1 MNSSHQKGPNKFD
14 LNCVVNSLTG
24 DKPVDFS
31 IFANAVRV
39 AFIVIH
45 ATTCPITI
53 LLNLLVMIA
62 VKTKARLQ
70 RKSNIALACLASTD
84 LMVGLVAQPLLI
96 AVMVN
101 LFKGDTTNG
110 VCSLQIAV
118 KFFAN
123 FFCFASFTHLF
134 LITMDRCIAITYPF
148 IYIQTVTKARVLIG
162 SALAWTLTVIIHIVF
177 FIDDGLFESIIS
189 VLGTALIL
197 IILLCNAIIYREA
210 RRHEK
215 QIASQQVDDA
225 TRENFLSQNRAFKLT
240 LTIIVLVIISYLPT
254 VSFRRLRE
262 PLKNIVNL
270 DKLWTIHV
278 AVSTLVIL
286 NSFVNPLVYYL
297 RVRQFRVALIELLM
311 RKNHNEAEEFER
323 KIFWI
328 KLRGQP

>member
-1 MNSSHQKGPNKFD
+1 MNSSHQSGPNKFD

-101 LFKGDTTNG
+101 LSG

-118 KFFAN
+118 KIFAN

-162 SALAWTLTVIIHIVF
+162 SALAWALTVIIHIVF

-189 VLGTALIL
+189 VLGTALIV
-197 IILLCNAIIYREA
+197 IILLCNAIVYREA

-270 DKLWTIHV
+270 DKLWAIHV

>member
-1 MNSSHQKGPNKFD
+1 MNSSHQPGPSEFH

-31 IFANAVRV
+31 IFANAVLV
-39 AFIVIH
+39 AFIIIH

-53 LLNLLVMIA
+53 LLNLLVIIA
-62 VKTKARLQ
+62 VKTRRLQ

-84 LMVGLVAQPLLI
+84 LIIGLVSQPLLI

-101 LFKGDTTNG
+101 LLNRDTTTG

-123 FFCFASFTHLF
+123 CFCFASFIHLF
-134 LITMDRCIAITYPF
+134 LITMDRCIAIMYPF

-162 SALAWTLTVIIHIVF
+162 SALAWTLTVIIHIVL
-177 FIDDGLFESIIS
+177 FIDDGLFESIIT
-189 VLGTALIL
+189 VLGTALIV
-197 IILLCNAIIYREA
+197 IILLCNAIVYREA

-215 QIASQQVDDA
+215 QIASQQVDA
-225 TRENFLSQNRAFKLT
+225 AKREKFLSQNRAFKLT
-240 LTIIVLVIISYLPT
+240 LTITALVIISYLPT

-262 PLKNIVNL
+262 PLKDIVSL
-270 DKLWTIHV
+270 DKLWAIHV

-297 RVRQFRVALIELLM
+297 RVRQFRVALIELKKK
-311 RKNHNEAEEFER
+311 KNHNEAEEFER

-328 KLRGQP
+328 KLGGQP

>member
-1 MNSSHQKGPNKFD
+1 MNSSHQSGPNKFD

-101 LFKGDTTNG
+101 LSG

-118 KFFAN
+118 KIFAN

-162 SALAWTLTVIIHIVF
+162 SALAWALTVIIHIVF

-189 VLGTALIL
+189 VLGTALIV

-270 DKLWTIHV
+270 DKLWAIHV

>member
-1 MNSSHQKGPNKFD
+1 MNSSHQPGPNEFH

-31 IFANAVRV
+31 IFANAVLI

-84 LMVGLVAQPLLI
+84 LLVGFAAQPLLI

-101 LFKGDTTNG
+101 LLKGDTTTG
-110 VCSLQIAV
+110 VCSLHIAV
-118 KFFAN
+118 RFFAN
-123 FFCFASFTHLF
+123 LFFFASLIHLF
-134 LITMDRCIAITYPF
+134 LITMDRCIAIMYPF

-189 VLGTALIL
+189 VLGTALL
-197 IILLCNAIIYREA
+197 W
-210 RRHEK
+210 
-215 QIASQQVDDA
+215 S
-225 TRENFLSQNRAFKLT
+225 
-240 LTIIVLVIISYLPT
+240 
-254 VSFRRLRE
+254 SF
-262 PLKNIVNL
+262 
-270 DKLWTIHV
+270 
-278 AVSTLVIL
+278 
-286 NSFVNPLVYYL
+286 FV
-297 RVRQFRVALIELLM
+297 M
-311 RKNHNEAEEFER
+311 R
-323 KIFWI
+323 
-328 KLRGQP
+328 

>member
-1 MNSSHQKGPNKFD
+1 MNSSHQSGPNKFD

-101 LFKGDTTNG
+101 LSG

-118 KFFAN
+118 KVFAN

-197 IILLCNAIIYREA
+197 IILLCNAIVYREA

-270 DKLWTIHV
+270 DKLWAIHV

>member
-1 MNSSHQKGPNKFD
+1 MNLSHQPGPNEFH

-31 IFANAVRV
+31 IFANAVLI

-45 ATTCPITI
+45 ATTCPVTI

-84 LMVGLVAQPLLI
+84 LLVGFAAQPLLI

-101 LFKGDTTNG
+101 LLKGDTTTG
-110 VCSLQIAV
+110 
-118 KFFAN
+118 FFQL
-123 FFCFASFTHLF
+123 SP
-134 LITMDRCIAITYPF
+134 ITYPF
-148 IYIQTVTKARVLIG
+148 IYIQTITKSRVLIG

-189 VLGTALIL
+189 VLGTALIV
-197 IILLCNAIIYREA
+197 IILLCNAIVYREA
-210 RRHEK
+210 RRREK
-215 QIASQQVDDA
+215 QIASQQVDAA
-225 TRENFLSQNRAFKLT
+225 TRENFLSQKRAFKLT
-240 LTIIVLVIISYLPT
+240 LTIIALVIISYLPT
-254 VSFRRLRE
+254 VSFRKLRE
-262 PLKNIVNL
+262 PLKDIVNL
-270 DKLWTIHV
+270 DKLWAIHV

-286 NSFVNPLVYYL
+286 NSLVNPLVYYL
-297 RVRQFRVALIELLM
+297 RVREFRVALIELLM
-311 RKNHNEAEEFER
+311 RKNHNEAEEFEE

-328 KLRGQP
+328 KLRGQPWIYNIT

>member
-1 MNSSHQKGPNKFD
+1 MNSSHQPGPNEFH

-31 IFANAVRV
+31 IFANAARV

-45 ATTCPITI
+45 STTCPITI

-101 LFKGDTTNG
+101 LFKGDTTTG
-110 VCSLQIAV
+110 VCSLQLAV

-162 SALAWTLTVIIHIVF
+162 SALAWALTVIIHIVF

-189 VLGTALIL
+189 VLGTALIV
-197 IILLCNAIIYREA
+197 IILLCNAIVYREA

-240 LTIIVLVIISYLPT
+240 LTIIVLVIISYVPT

-262 PLKNIVNL
+262 PLKNIVTL
-270 DKLWTIHV
+270 DKL
-278 AVSTLVIL
+278 
-286 NSFVNPLVYYL
+286 
-297 RVRQFRVALIELLM
+297 
-311 RKNHNEAEEFER
+311 
-323 KIFWI
+323 
-328 KLRGQP
+328 

>member
-1 MNSSHQKGPNKFD
+1 MNSSHQSGPNKFH

-101 LFKGDTTNG
+101 LSG

-118 KFFAN
+118 KFFTN
-123 FFCFASFTHLF
+123 CFCFASFTHLF

-162 SALAWTLTVIIHIVF
+162 SALAWALTVIIHIVF

-197 IILLCNAIIYREA
+197 IILLCNAIVYREA

-225 TRENFLSQNRAFKLT
+225 TRENFLSQKRAFKLT

-254 VSFRRLRE
+254 VSFRRLRG

-270 DKLWTIHV
+270 DKLWAIHV

-297 RVRQFRVALIELLM
+297 RVREFRVALIELLM

>member
-1 MNSSHQKGPNKFD
+1 MNSSHQSGPNKFD

-101 LFKGDTTNG
+101 LSG

-162 SALAWTLTVIIHIVF
+162 SALAWALTVIIHIVF

-197 IILLCNAIIYREA
+197 IILLCNAIVYREA

-240 LTIIVLVIISYLPT
+240 LTIIVLVIISYVPT

-262 PLKNIVNL
+262 PLKNIVTL
-270 DKLWTIHV
+270 DKL
-278 AVSTLVIL
+278 
-286 NSFVNPLVYYL
+286 
-297 RVRQFRVALIELLM
+297 
-311 RKNHNEAEEFER
+311 
-323 KIFWI
+323 
-328 KLRGQP
+328 

>member
-1 MNSSHQKGPNKFD
+1 MNSSHQSGPNKFD

-101 LFKGDTTNG
+101 LSG

-118 KFFAN
+118 KIFAN

-197 IILLCNAIIYREA
+197 IILLCNAIVYREA

-270 DKLWTIHV
+270 DKLWAIHV

>member
-1 MNSSHQKGPNKFD
+1 MNSNYQPGPNEFH

-24 DKPVDFS
+24 DKVVDFS
-31 IFANAVRV
+31 IFANAVLI
-39 AFIVIH
+39 AFH
-45 ATTCPITI
+45 ATTCPVTI

-84 LMVGLVAQPLLI
+84 LMVGFAAQPLQI

-101 LFKGDTTNG
+101 LLKGDTTTG

-118 KFFAN
+118 KLFAN

-134 LITMDRCIAITYPF
+134 LITMDRYIAITYPF
-148 IYIQTVTKARVLIG
+148 IYIQTITKSRVLIG

-189 VLGTALIL
+189 VLGTALIV
-197 IILLCNAIIYREA
+197 IILLCNAIVYSEA

-215 QIASQQVDDA
+215 QIASQQVDAA
-225 TRENFLSQNRAFKLT
+225 TRENFLSQKRAFKLT
-240 LTIIVLVIISYLPT
+240 LTIIALVIISYLPT
-254 VSFRRLRE
+254 VSFRKLRE
-262 PLKNIVNL
+262 PLKDIVNL
-270 DKLWTIHV
+270 DKLWAIHV

-297 RVRQFRVALIELLM
+297 RVREFRVALIELLM
-311 RKNHNEAEEFER
+311 RKNHNEAEEFEE
-323 KIFWI
+323 KFFWI

>member
-1 MNSSHQKGPNKFD
+1 MNSSHQSGPNKFH

-101 LFKGDTTNG
+101 LSG

-162 SALAWTLTVIIHIVF
+162 SALAWALTVIIHIVF
-177 FIDDGLFESIIS
+177 FIDDRLFESIIS
-189 VLGTALIL
+189 VLGTALIV
-197 IILLCNAIIYREA
+197 IILLCNAIVYREA

-270 DKLWTIHV
+270 DKLWAIHV

-297 RVRQFRVALIELLM
+297 RVREFRVALIELLM

>member
-1 MNSSHQKGPNKFD
+1 MNSSHQSGPNKFH

-101 LFKGDTTNG
+101 LSG

-118 KFFAN
+118 KIFAN

-197 IILLCNAIIYREA
+197 IILLCNAIVYREA

-225 TRENFLSQNRAFKLT
+225 TRENFLSQNQAFKLT

-270 DKLWTIHV
+270 DKLWAIHV

-311 RKNHNEAEEFER
+311 RKNHNDAEEFER

>member
-1 MNSSHQKGPNKFD
+1 MNSSHQPGPNEFH

-24 DKPVDFS
+24 DNPVDFS
-31 IFANAVRV
+31 IFANAARV
-39 AFIVIH
+39 VFIVIH
-45 ATTCPITI
+45 STTCPITI

-101 LFKGDTTNG
+101 LFKGDTTTG
-110 VCSLQIAV
+110 VCSLQLAV

-162 SALAWTLTVIIHIVF
+162 SALAWALTVIIHIVF

-197 IILLCNAIIYREA
+197 IILLCNAIVYREA

-240 LTIIVLVIISYLPT
+240 MTIIVLVIISYLPT

-270 DKLWTIHV
+270 DKL
-278 AVSTLVIL
+278 
-286 NSFVNPLVYYL
+286 YYGPSMWL
-297 RVRQFRVALIELLM
+297 
-311 RKNHNEAEEFER
+311 
-323 KIFWI
+323 
-328 KLRGQP
+328 